1 MFGGPEAELE
11 KLESSR
17 LTLTILKIHLDN
29 NKKKKKKNLLA
40 VAATAAASPLDGQPK
55 QLSFPQFQD

>member
-29 NKKKKKKNLLA
+29 NKKNLLA
-40 VAATAAASPLDGQPK
+40 VAAAASLLDGQSE
-55 QLSFPQFQD
+55 QLNVPQFQD

>member
-11 KLESSR
+11 KLESPP

-29 NKKKKKKNLLA
+29 KKNVLAFA
-40 VAATAAASPLDGQPK
+40 VAAAASPLDGQSK
-55 QLSFPQFQD
+55 QLSFPQFQDQ